1 MKEKILDE
9 IFGNDP
15 SGLLTIKPENA
26 SARTSDERLRASFL
40 EINAFFEKHDRE
52 PQPNPGDISEFQL
65 YSRLKYLREDAEKIK
80 ILKSSDR
87 HHLLP
92 VIGTDR
98 VDEIRA
104 TYEKPKEIS
113 SVDDILGD
121 DSFNLLE
128 DDSLGLFDFKHT
140 PKDNERADADFI
152 ARRKPCRDFDQYEAV
167 FKEIQQDLA
176 EGKRKLIEFKEG
188 ALREGAFYVHN
199 GVLMLLEK
207 VNISQ
212 QEQSFS
218 NGKRVRKDGR
228 TKCVFENGTESG
240 MLFRSLAKIL
250 HINGRAVTQNI
261 DKIKPDPIDIFRHIT
276 DEDKEAGYIYVLKSK
291 STDMQIRSIP
301 NLFKIGYSKTD
312 VQERIKNAAKEPTYL
327 MAPVRIQRAWKC
339 YNMNPQKLE
348 LLLHNFFGDSCLEL
362 DVFDEKG
369 KRHTPREWF
378 IAPLEVIE
386 QAVELIIN
394 GEIVNYQFDAG
405 NMAIVFRS

>member
-1 MKEKILDE
+1 M
-9 IFGNDP
+9 
-15 SGLLTIKPENA
+15 
-26 SARTSDERLRASFL
+26 
-40 EINAFFEKHDRE
+40 
-52 PQPNPGDISEFQL
+52 
-65 YSRLKYLREDAEKIK
+65 KYLREDAEKIK

-92 VIGTDR
+92 ATGTNQ
-98 VDEIRA
+98 VYEVRA
-104 TYEKPKEIS
+104 AYEKPKEIN

-140 PKDNERADADFI
+140 PKEYERADADFI
-152 ARRKPCRDFDQYEAV
+152 ARRKPCRDFDNYEAV

-176 EGKRKLIEFKEG
+176 KGKRKLIEFKEG
-188 ALREGAFYVHN
+188 DLREGAFYVHN

-207 VNISQ
+207 VNISR
-212 QEQSFS
+212 QEQSFA

-228 TKCVFENGTESG
+228 TRCVFENGTESQ

-261 DKIKPDPIDIFRHIT
+261 DKIKPDPIDIYSHIT

-291 STDMQIRSIP
+291 STDEQIRSIQ

-339 YNMNPQKLE
+339 YNMNPQKFE
-348 LLLHNFFGDSCLEL
+348 RLLHNFFGKSCLEL

-386 QAVELIIN
+386 QTVELIIN
-394 GEIVNYQFDAG
+394 GKIVNYQFDAE
-405 NMAIVFRS
+405 NMAILNKS